1 MVVWS
6 FWLESHLSLRW
17 NISCC
22 SSMKIDKS
30 PLPFFLV
37 SRQYSNLYSSY
48 VPALFLRHFSE
59 QNPRLHPQNLSI
71 RQELQGIRTVN
82 LPKALLQN
90 LEFLEKSLY
99 RFMGVVCR
107 LWEAEAEA
115 ASDSQ
120 IDFEHCIAPKRRCR
134 VVFVFGGS
142 NNSSRSPYSLLIV
155 LSLASLVIQE
165 VTEVRNVGIWISC
178 GPARCMWFLYCFIF
192 YCSE

>member
-1 MVVWS
+1 MVLLIGV
-6 FWLESHLSLRW
+6 
-17 NISCC
+17 
-22 SSMKIDKS
+22 SSIVTVEYFLLFIHENRQI
-30 PLPFFLV
+30 PPPFFFLV

-107 LWEAEAEA
+107 L
-115 ASDSQ
+115 
-120 IDFEHCIAPKRRCR
+120 
-134 VVFVFGGS
+134 
-142 NNSSRSPYSLLIV
+142 
-155 LSLASLVIQE
+155 
-165 VTEVRNVGIWISC
+165 
-178 GPARCMWFLYCFIF
+178 
-192 YCSE
+192 